1 MRRLE
6 QGEKG
11 EYRTEGKEKMRKR
24 GDWNKEKQEKGE
36 TRTKRNEKKGRP
48 EQGEKGKWL
57 YWNIGE
63 IWTWRQG

>member
-24 GDWNKEKQEKGE
+24 GDWNKEKQEK
-36 TRTKRNEKKGRP
+36 
-48 EQGEKGKWL
+48 
-57 YWNIGE
+57 
-63 IWTWRQG
+63 